1 MVKVG
6 GGLCATPGA
15 LDVVGRALAEAG
27 RRHRLLVVPGGG
39 PFADAVRAFDRREGL
54 SADAAH
60 WMAIL
65 AMDQYAYVLVER
77 IPGAVLVE
85 EPGTIGAALGGTGV
99 AVLAPSRWLRAADV
113 LPHDWGAT
121 SDSAAAFVAGALDAE
136 RLVLIK
142 PEGGGSAAGRGGS
155 PLRAGVAG
163 GAAVVDAGMGTGGRA
178 GKAAGRIEPPP
189 SPLRRRS
196 AYPATDLRPTPS
208 AAAAPA

>member
-1 MVKVG
+1 MNNASGRLIVVKVG
-6 GGLCATPGA
+6 GGLSATPGA
-15 LDVVGRALAEAG
+15 LKVVGRALAEAG

-39 PFADAVRAFDRREGL
+39 PFADAVRAFDQREGL

-77 IPGAVLVE
+77 IPGAVLLE

-113 LPHDWGAT
+113 LPHEWGAT

-142 PEGGGSAAGRGGS
+142 PEGGGSG
-155 PLRAGVAG
+155 PD
-163 GAAVVDAGMGTGGRA
+163 VVDPHFALVLPVGLPWSTLGWRQVGELEKLLDG
-178 GKAAGRIEPPP
+178 
-189 SPLRRRS
+189 
-196 AYPATDLRPTPS
+196 
-208 AAAAPA
+208 

>member
-1 MVKVG
+1 MSAPGRLIVVKVG
-6 GGLCATPGA
+6 GGLSAIPGA
-15 LDVVGRALAEAG
+15 LEVVGRALAEAG
-27 RRHRLLVVPGGG
+27 GRRRLLVVPGGG
-39 PFADAVRAFDRREGL
+39 PFADAVRAFDQREGL

-77 IPGAVLVE
+77 IRGAVLVE
-85 EPGTIGAALGGTGV
+85 DPGTIGAALAGTGV

-142 PEGGGSAAGRGGS
+142 PGGGVSTPGMVDTHFALVLPAGLPWSTLGWRQ
-155 PLRAGVAG
+155 L
-163 GAAVVDAGMGTGGRA
+163 DEL
-178 GKAAGRIEPPP
+178 GKLLDG
-189 SPLRRRS
+189 
-196 AYPATDLRPTPS
+196 
-208 AAAAPA
+208 

>member
-1 MVKVG
+1 MSAPGRLIVVKVG
-6 GGLCATPGA
+6 GGLSATPGA
-15 LDVVGRALAEAG
+15 LEVVGRALAEAG

-39 PFADAVRAFDRREGL
+39 PFADAVRAFDQREEL

-77 IPGAVLVE
+77 IRGAVLVE
-85 EPGTIGAALGGTGV
+85 EPGAIGAALGGTGV
-99 AVLAPSRWLRAADV
+99 AVLAPSRWLRSADV

-142 PEGGGSAAGRGGS
+142 PEGGAA
-155 PLRAGVAG
+155 AEQ
-163 GAAVVDAGMGTGGRA
+163 VDAHFALVLPVGLPWSTLGWGQVGELEKLLD
-178 GKAAGRIEPPP
+178 G
-189 SPLRRRS
+189 
-196 AYPATDLRPTPS
+196 
-208 AAAAPA
+208 